1 MRRKIFIQ
9 IFLAVLILFISFTV
23 YQKYIKRSPSLDT
36 EVINQEN
43 INQENTLVNITYE
56 SIDNLGRKYIIT
68 AENGTFDENEPDL
81 IFMLNVIANI
91 YLEDNTVIY
100 IKSSKAEYNSLN
112 YDTKFQ
118 ENIEVNFLNHNFFCN
133 NLNIFFKDNLLEA
146 FNDLIYKNL
155 DIIMSADKI
164 EVDLLTKNSR
174 IFNFEDNKVKIKK
187 RNLNGNN

>member
-23 YQKYIKRSPSLDT
+23 YQKYFKRSPSLDT
-36 EVINQEN
+36 EVINKETT
-43 INQENTLVNITYE
+43 NQRNTLVNITYE

-164 EVDLLTKNSR
+164 EVNLLTKNSK

-187 RNLNGNN
+187 RNSNGNN

>member
-1 MRRKIFIQ
+1 MRRKIYIQ
-9 IFLAVLILFISFTV
+9 IFLVILILFISFTV
-23 YQKYIKRSPSLDT
+23 YQKYFKISPSLDT
-36 EVINQEN
+36 EVINKETT
-43 INQENTLVNITYE
+43 NQGNTLVNITYE

-68 AENGTFDENEPDL
+68 AESGTFDENEPDL

-118 ENIEVNFLNHNFFCN
+118 ENIEVNYLNHNFFCN

-164 EVDLLTKNSR
+164 EVNLLTKNSK

-187 RNLNGNN
+187 RNSNGNN

>member
-1 MRRKIFIQ
+1 MRRKIYIQ
-9 IFLAVLILFISFTV
+9 IFLVILILFISFTV
-23 YQKYIKRSPSLDT
+23 YQKYFKISPSLDT
-36 EVINQEN
+36 EVINKETT
-43 INQENTLVNITYE
+43 NQGNTLVNITYE

-68 AENGTFDENEPDL
+68 AESGTFDENEPDL

-164 EVDLLTKNSR
+164 EVNLLTKNSK

-187 RNLNGNN
+187 RNSNGNN

>member
-23 YQKYIKRSPSLDT
+23 YQKYFKRSPSLDT

-164 EVDLLTKNSR
+164 EVNLLTKNSK

-187 RNLNGNN
+187 RNSNGNN